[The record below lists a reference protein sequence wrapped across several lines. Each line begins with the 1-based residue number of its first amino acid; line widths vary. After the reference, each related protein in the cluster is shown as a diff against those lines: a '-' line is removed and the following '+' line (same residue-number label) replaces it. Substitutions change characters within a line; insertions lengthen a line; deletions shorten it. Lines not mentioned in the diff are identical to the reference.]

1 MAYDDE
7 RVELSRIPCSYVK
20 ITLNKCSLTFGGA
33 PCTATGNPCY
43 QTYGTC
49 KDKTNY
55 AQTTIDYKFTS
66 NDAPLPFKVGERP
79 YIKSVSN
86 LPCEIKDE
94 ITVNQRV
101 NVEMYDEPD
110 SDVGLDP
117 NYGSRA
123 ASYIEKAEN
132 KSYFKKLLSRHDNW
146 YNKHISVYEGFSVAT
161 NLSTL
166 NFKRKFLGQI
176 KSIDFSGNQVKIEA
190 VDMMAN
196 LNDISYPAPT
206 NNVTLKTALATGV
219 ALFKM
224 KVTNPQNLSTGLVAV
239 GDEIMNVDSI
249 DNRTGKVTMDNR
261 GIFLTL
267 ATGHGKGESVQQV
280 GLYTPQNPFDIMRNL
295 LNVQA
300 SISTGAATGN
310 IDTAAFVK
318 MKTWPG
324 RECYFTQVLPSPVP
338 IGDLYKDLLRLTECR
353 SWIDENQKI
362 TIGRGFLKNSSYGWS
377 ELSDSA
383 NIIEG
388 SEKISLEADKSITQ
402 CSLGW
407 DLRIGMAKWGKQ
419 WLQAK
424 DKTIL
429 STSKYM
435 MRNVFTDTVIES
447 TIYQGKRNDFFIET
461 GWLHTSNSY
470 PPSELW
476 GVETSSLDSTNL
488 YHPDNVEFFAE
499 SFLQRYVLWRSP
511 ARKVYELDVE
521 MKDST
526 IAVGDQL
533 LLSGDMFLDTSGVA
547 IYRQPCFVTKKE
559 MGDGFVQTL
568 TMEDYGLRTALI
580 APDTQVDYISALAT
594 ELEFGFISDTNAV
607 MSDGARGYVIY

>member
-117 NYGSRA
+117 NYGTRA
-123 ASYIEKAEN
+123 ATYVAKAAN
-132 KSYFKKLLSRHDNW
+132 KSYFKKLLARHDNW
-146 YNKHISVYEGFSVAT
+146 YNKQIQVYEGFSVAT

-176 KSIDFSGNQVKIEA
+176 KEINFSGNAIKIEA
-190 VDMMAN
+190 VDI
-196 LNDISYPAPT
+196 LKSLSDIMYPAPT
-206 NNVTLKTALATGV
+206 DNVTLKV
-219 ALFKM
+219 AYDPTITPWTL
-224 KVTNPQNLSTGLVAV
+224 KVKNPQNLATGYISI
-239 GDEIMNVDSI
+239 DEEMLNVESI
-249 DNRTGKVTMDNR
+249 DNITGKVITNSR
-261 GIFLTL
+261 GDFFTPS
-267 ATGHGKGESVQQV
+267 TNHGKGAAVQQV
-280 GLYTPQNPFDIMRNL
+280 GIYYPQSPFDIMQNL
-295 LNVQA
+295 LITQA
-300 SISTGAATGN
+300 SIDATSV
-310 IDTAAFVK
+310 DTAAFEK

-324 RECYFTQVLPSPVP
+324 RECYFTQVIAKPQS
-338 IGDLYKDLLRLTECR
+338 IDGLYKDLLMVTECR
-353 SWIDENQKI
+353 SWVDENQKI

-388 SEKISLEADKSITQ
+388 SEKVSLSGDKSITQ
-402 CSLGW
+402 GSLEW
-407 DLRIGMAKWGKQ
+407 DMHVGMTREANERNKPFRKR
-419 WLQAK
+419 
-424 DKTIL
+424 D
-429 STSKYM
+429 STALYH
-435 MRNVFTDTVIES
+435 RTNVFSDTVAES
-447 TIYQGKRNDFFIET
+447 TIYQGKRNDVT
-461 GWLHTSNSY
+461 LQTAWLHTSNTY
-470 PPSELW
+470 P
-476 GVETSSLDSTNL
+476 SSDIGYDPATDYDATHL
-488 YHPDNVEFFAE
+488 YHPDKVEAFAE

-511 ARKVYELDVE
+511 ARRVYEIDVE

-533 LLSGDMFLDTSGVA
+533 LLSGDMFLDSSGMA
-547 IYRQPCFVTKKE
+547 LYRQPCFVTKKE
-559 MGDGFVQTL
+559 MQDDFTQTL

-580 APDTQVDYISALAT
+580 APDTQVDYTSALAT

>member
-7 RVELSRIPCSYVK
+7 RVKLSRIPCSYVK

-79 YIKSVSN
+79 YIKTVSN
-86 LPCEIKDE
+86 LPTEIKDE

-101 NVEMYDEPD
+101 NVELYDEPD

-117 NYGSRA
+117 NYGTRA
-123 ASYIEKAEN
+123 ATYIDKAKN
-132 KSYFKKLLSRHDNW
+132 KSYFKKLLARHDNW
-146 YNKHISVYEGFSVAT
+146 YNKQIQVYEGFSVAT

-176 KSIDFSGNQVKIEA
+176 KSIDFSDGNMVKVEA
-190 VDMMAN
+190 VD
-196 LNDISYPAPT
+196 LLKSLSDVSYPHPT
-206 NNVTLKTALATGV
+206 DSVNLKTPYDPAV
-219 ALFKM
+219 SPWRM
-224 KVTNPQNLSTGLVAV
+224 KVTHPENLTAGYVSIGESMLY
-239 GDEIMNVDSI
+239 VDSVDAI
-249 DNRTGKVTMDNR
+249 TGKCIITSIGDFHTPSTN
-261 GIFLTL
+261 
-267 ATGHGKGESVQQV
+267 HGKGAAVQQV
-280 GLYTPQNPFDIMRNL
+280 GIYYPQSPFDIMQNL
-295 LNVQA
+295 LITQA
-300 SISTGAATGN
+300 SIDATSV
-310 IDTAAFVK
+310 DTAAFEK

-324 RECYFTQVLPSPVP
+324 RECHVTQVLAKPTN
-338 IGDLYKDLLRLTECR
+338 IGDMYEDLLRITECR
-353 SWIDENQKI
+353 SWVDENQKI

-383 NIIEG
+383 NIVEG
-388 SEKISLEADKSITQ
+388 SEKVSLNADKSITQ
-402 CSLGW
+402 GSLEW
-407 DLRIGMAKWGKQ
+407 DQFVGMSREQGMKRY
-419 WLQAK
+419 WLK
-424 DKTIL
+424 RG
-429 STSKYM
+429 STNQYD
-435 MRNVFTDTVIES
+435 RVNVFTDTLAES
-447 TIYQGKRNDFFIET
+447 SIYQGKRNNIIIQT

-470 PPSELW
+470 LSSDMGYATTPELRD
-476 GVETSSLDSTNL
+476 VTDL
-488 YHPDNVEFFAE
+488 YHPDKVEAFAE

-511 ARKVYELDVE
+511 ARRVYEIDVE

-533 LLSGDMFLDTSGVA
+533 LLSGDMFLDSSGMA
-547 IYRQPCFVTKKE
+547 LYRQPCFVTKKE
-559 MGDGFVQTL
+559 MQDDFTQTL

-580 APDTQVDYISALAT
+580 APDTQVDYTSALAT